1 MTHEEFIQKQKEA
14 QEHFAKMTPEQQ
26 AAFKAAARRH
36 HRKVKDEMETSFVVG
51 VRKKLEANPD
61 TVTEQEYQEYL
72 KVLERDKEFT
82 RSNKNS
88 EQ

>member
-36 HRKVKDEMETSFVVG
+36 HRKVKDEMETSFVV
-51 VRKKLEANPD
+51 VSE
-61 TVTEQEYQEYL
+61 
-72 KVLERDKEFT
+72 
-82 RSNKNS
+82 KN
-88 EQ
+88 